1 MQKLT
6 IDDVEQMSPAYM
18 AALDSIPKGNSE
30 FQTLILGTSHV
41 QPQRTRRA
49 VLMEI
54 GSLEAALH
62 ENAQRYK
69 CLDADM
75 RIRERQIKRIK
86 REIED
91 MRKDGKPEDDI
102 ADKEDEIIKL
112 LAENER
118 DAHTLKRTKSLANDA
133 VIKLEKLIQHFNTLP
148 DVSREEFEKLEAGY
162 FLQRLLLEA
171 ALQYAMDGRVHSGTL
186 DSLLK
191 LPMQINGEEA
201 VRSLTVGEV
210 HTMVLDTLNDH
221 GVEARLPHH
230 LPKLCSKN
238 PHGNC

>member
-69 CLDADM
+69 CIEADM
-75 RIRERQIKRIK
+75 RIRERKIKRIEQEK
-86 REIED
+86 NNAE
-91 MRKDGKPEDDI
+91 GDDRG
-102 ADKEDEIIKL
+102 DKEDEIIKL
-112 LAENER
+112 QAENER